1 MGIYKYFISY
11 GSTVKKIFIPVIL
24 IALCLIPISNVYSQD
39 DKLRDMAHIPF
50 EPLLASIEDSE
61 DPQASAYLK
70 IRNSDGQLVGVVP
83 VNAGTYL
90 DHPILPHYLE
100 TFETVEMVKV
110 GEQVFEM
117 KKIRP
122 MDLVVNEQGCD
133 YDRVFSSC
141 FSYSFRT
148 SMKIVY
154 LVDDVEYVREA
165 FSGLTHGYI
174 AEDLDTIETTWI
186 VLYPKN

>member
-39 DKLRDMAHIPF
+39 DKLRDMAQIPF

-90 DHPILPHYLE
+90 DHPLLSHYLE
-100 TFETVEMVKV
+100 TFETVKTVTV

-117 KKIRP
+117 KKIHP

-133 YDRVFSSC
+133 YDRVFSPC

-154 LVDDVEYVREA
+154 LADGVEYVREA

-174 AEDLDTIETTWI
+174 AEELDTIETSWI
-186 VLYPKN
+186 ILYPKN

>member
-1 MGIYKYFISY
+1 MGKEL
-11 GSTVKKIFIPVIL
+11 IL
-24 IALCLIPISNVYSQD
+24 IILIVFCLIPISNVYSQD
-39 DKLRDMAHIPF
+39 DKLGEIAQIPF
-50 EPLLASIEDSE
+50 EPFLANIEDSE
-61 DPQASAYLK
+61 GLQASAYLK
-70 IRNSDGQLVGVVP
+70 IRNYDDQLVGIVP

-100 TFETVEMVKV
+100 TFETVKTITVE
-110 GEQVFEM
+110 EQVFEM

-122 MDLVVNEQGCD
+122 MDLVMNEQDCD
-133 YDRVFSSC
+133 YDRPFSPC

-154 LVDDVEYVREA
+154 LVDGIEYVREA

-174 AEDLDTIETTWI
+174 SEERDVIETSWTVI
-186 VLYPKN
+186 SPKN

>member
-1 MGIYKYFISY
+1 MNIYKYFISY

-39 DKLRDMAHIPF
+39 DKLRDIAQIPF

-90 DHPILPHYLE
+90 DHPILSHYLE
-100 TFETVEMVKV
+100 TFETVKTVTID
-110 GEQVFEM
+110 EQVFEM

-122 MDLVVNEQGCD
+122 MDLVVNEQDCD
-133 YDRVFSSC
+133 YDRPFSPC

-154 LVDDVEYVREA
+154 LVDDIEYVREA

-174 AEDLDTIETTWI
+174 SEEQDVIETSWT
-186 VLYPKN
+186 VLSPKN

>member
-39 DKLRDMAHIPF
+39 DKLRDIAQIPF

-90 DHPILPHYLE
+90 DHPLLSHYLE
-100 TFETVEMVKV
+100 TFETVKTVTV

-117 KKIRP
+117 KKIHP

-133 YDRVFSSC
+133 YARVFSPC
-141 FSYSFRT
+141 VSYSFRP

-154 LVDDVEYVREA
+154 LADGVEYVREA

-174 AEDLDTIETTWI
+174 AEELDTIETSWI
-186 VLYPKN
+186 ILYPKN